1 MEGTNKT
8 FKTWQFRTIVITM
21 VSYALYYFV
30 RKNFSIAMP
39 GLAAEFGISKVSL
52 GLFLTLHGIIYGLSR
67 FVNGFITDRNSARIV
82 LSTGLM
88 LCVLVNILFGVSDTI
103 AGWIVALANNMG
115 TELAFTSVLLYFMGI
130 VWVINGYLQ
139 GMGVPPCTK
148 TLTQWIPPKEL
159 ATKMSIWNM
168 SHSIGAGLVFG
179 LCGWY
184 IMPHMGVDM
193 SANAEAVANIAS
205 NLNLDITDPKV
216 LNFAAHYY
224 AWRWCFII
232 PAIFAMVGAISA
244 FLTWKDSPSDVG
256 LPEIMGEKKAVV
268 RTAEESAEYKAFIRR
283 KVFGNRLIWTLALAN
298 FFVYIVRFAALDWG
312 PTLLTESKGLS
323 IAMATTLCIVF
334 EFIGGNIG
342 MVVAGWATDHIFKN
356 KAHHTCVFC
365 MIGAAISIAL
375 FWVIPTGSPWWV
387 MILPFTFIG
396 FFIYGP
402 QALLGIAAANQA
414 TNRAS
419 ATANGI
425 LGIFGYASTLIS
437 GVGFGYVA
445 QHYGWTGAYIVMITM
460 AVLGIFTLLTMWSAK
475 ADGYEKEAEN

>member
-1 MEGTNKT
+1 
-8 FKTWQFRTIVITM
+8 
-21 VSYALYYFV
+21 
-30 RKNFSIAMP
+30 
-39 GLAAEFGISKVSL
+39 
-52 GLFLTLHGIIYGLSR
+52 
-67 FVNGFITDRNSARIV
+67 
-82 LSTGLM
+82 
-88 LCVLVNILFGVSDTI
+88 
-103 AGWIVALANNMG
+103 
-115 TELAFTSVLLYFMGI
+115 
-130 VWVINGYLQ
+130 
-139 GMGVPPCTK
+139 
-148 TLTQWIPPKEL
+148 
-159 ATKMSIWNM
+159 MSIWNM

-205 NLNLDITDPKV
+205 NLNLEVTDPKV

-232 PAIFAMVGAISA
+232 PALFAMAGAIGS
-244 FLTWKDSPSDVG
+244 FLLWKDSPSDVG

-283 KVFGNRLIWTLALAN
+283 KVFGNRLIWTLALTN

-323 IAMATTLCIVF
+323 LAMATTLCIVF

-365 MIGAAISIAL
+365 MLGAAASIAL
-375 FWVIPTGSPWWV
+375 FWIIPTGSPWWV

-445 QHYGWTGAYIVMITM
+445 QHYGWNGAYIVMLAM
-460 AVLGIFTLLTMWSAK
+460 AMMGVLSLLTMWSAK
-475 ADGYEKEAEN
+475 ADGYDEKEA